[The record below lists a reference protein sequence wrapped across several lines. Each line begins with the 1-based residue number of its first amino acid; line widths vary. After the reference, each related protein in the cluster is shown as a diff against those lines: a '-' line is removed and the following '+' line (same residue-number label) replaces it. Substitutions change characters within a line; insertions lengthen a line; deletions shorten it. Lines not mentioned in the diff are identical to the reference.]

1 MKVAGCDP
9 GAFGAIAIVDT
20 DDSSLILIDMP
31 TIKVKRGPRLV
42 NQVDATALAEA
53 LRLYAPD
60 VSHAYI
66 EKTWS
71 VTGQGVSSSF
81 AFGRAGGV
89 LEGVWAGLGVSI
101 SLVPPQTWTK
111 AMRRFSGKDA
121 SRERAIEFFP
131 EYAKMFSRKKDD
143 GRADAALIAMWGIQN
158 ADEARGE
165 IAGRRKGKR

>member
-1 MKVAGCDP
+1 MKIAGCDP

-20 DDSSLILIDMP
+20 DDQSLILIDMP
-31 TIKVKRGPRLV
+31 TLKVKRGPRLV
-42 NQVDATALAEA
+42 NQVDATALADM
-53 LRLYAPD
+53 LRDHAPD
-60 VSHAYI
+60 ISHAYI

-71 VTGQGVSSSF
+71 MTGQGVSSSF

-89 LEGVWAGLGVSI
+89 VEGVWAGLGVAV

-121 SRERAIEFFP
+121 SRERAIELFP
-131 EYAKMFSRKKDD
+131 EYTKMFSRKKDD

-158 ADEARGE
+158 ADESRGK
-165 IAGRRKGKR
+165 ATARRKTK